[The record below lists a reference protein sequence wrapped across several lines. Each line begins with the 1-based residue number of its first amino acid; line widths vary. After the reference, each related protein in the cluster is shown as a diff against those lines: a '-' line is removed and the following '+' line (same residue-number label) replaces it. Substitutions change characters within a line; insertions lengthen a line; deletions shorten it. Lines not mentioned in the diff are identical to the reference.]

1 MTAPQVTARPKA
13 GWALRA
19 LSAFGLL
26 CLALGVN
33 ASVSC
38 PVQAADDAGAFIMSL
53 TDSAVA
59 IATNGTLN
67 DKTRLDAFR
76 ELILANAQLD
86 RIASFALGRYAR
98 ALRAENRYDEYSEL
112 FREYVV
118 RIYASRLGAYN
129 GQKVVINKTQPKGA
143 NEEIV
148 YSTIQP
154 GRDGGSPISVNWRV
168 VNDQGTYKILD
179 VNIVG
184 AWMSIEQ
191 QSQFASIINRN
202 GGKPESIITHLQQ
215 QLAKSTPDDP
225 GFKPGNPT

>member
-1 MTAPQVTARPKA
+1 
-13 GWALRA
+13 
-19 LSAFGLL
+19 
-26 CLALGVN
+26 
-33 ASVSC
+33 
-38 PVQAADDAGAFIMSL
+38 
-53 TDSAVA
+53 
-59 IATNGTLN
+59 
-67 DKTRLDAFR
+67 
-76 ELILANAQLD
+76 
-86 RIASFALGRYAR
+86 
-98 ALRAENRYDEYSEL
+98 
-112 FREYVV
+112 
-118 RIYASRLGAYN
+118 
-129 GQKVVINKTQPKGA
+129 
-143 NEEIV
+143 V